1 MLGAA
6 QQSLDYGSERLFA
19 NMSRRLELASNGLAT
34 VGAAIHHP
42 REVIDRKE
50 QELTQ
55 AGIRLGTNLRSS
67 VRDRQTRFAALS
79 AVERLSGGVG
89 RLIARSEAALSSS
102 SQLLSSLSYERVLE
116 RGFALVRDAE
126 GEPVLT
132 AAATQTGQDVSMSF
146 FDGTV
151 GATITGEDLAPKFRK
166 RPKPKKVETNKKGSR
181 DGQGSL
187 F

>member
-1 MLGAA
+1 
-6 QQSLDYGSERLFA
+6 
-19 NMSRRLELASNGLAT
+19 MSRRLELASNGLAT

-42 REVIDRKE
+42 REGIDRKE

-55 AGIRLGTNLRSS
+55 AGIRLGANLRSF

-89 RLIARSEAALSSS
+89 RLITRSEAALSSS

-116 RGFALVRDAE
+116 RGFALVREAE
-126 GEPVLT
+126 GEPILT
-132 AAATQTGQDVSMSF
+132 VAATQAGQDVSISF
-146 FDGTV
+146 SDGTV
-151 GATITGEDLAPKFRK
+151 GATIIGEDLGPKSPK
-166 RPKPKKVETNKKGSR
+166 KLKPKKVETNKKGSR